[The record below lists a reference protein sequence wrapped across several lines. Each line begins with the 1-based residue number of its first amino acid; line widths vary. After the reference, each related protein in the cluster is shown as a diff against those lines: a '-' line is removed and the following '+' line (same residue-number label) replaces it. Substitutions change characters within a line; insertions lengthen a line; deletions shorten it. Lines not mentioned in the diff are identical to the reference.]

1 MPKHTRAK
9 INQNSIIH
17 KHLTELYN
25 DLPNP
30 GSGDSSRLC
39 LNGHVLYIYLQNSSS
54 TITAEAISSRFGLQ
68 IKSQKVDHLIGL
80 MQKLKKKI
88 GKNLPQFKE
97 LCNKVFAH
105 VPTATVPEPTLTS
118 KPAVELCATEEPLTS
133 TLSLSSTDAKPD
145 VLIISE
151 QHSKETVTDSF
162 VLSSELIY
170 ETDDKQN
177 YNLRQ
182 EECTPRK
189 KKLKK
194 RISYLSQ
201 SRIKDKEQYK
211 KNLAGYKVK
220 VKHLP
225 NLVRVLKQSIKRK
238 NSTITLLRQELKNA
252 KRLSGK
258 DAYLKMKSLYTRERQ
273 KTRELLSKSKDT
285 SYLLKQLE
293 EKNERIRQLE
303 HDYLLLEEKCNEEKQ
318 LIAKKDKKT
327 YSSAMRLLV
336 YEAID
341 SEVSTGY
348 IPTIIANYAK
358 LMGITAGSIPQRSSA
373 EEMERELA
381 TFPEMTDTSVDQIYD
396 LLAGKASGRRICHTW
411 HDNGPVIYLGR
422 IERLKKNDPEKY
434 VVAYWKEGD
443 DDSLAEDYDISKLS
457 LACDVVFKD
466 LIMS

>member
-1 MPKHTRAK
+1 
-9 INQNSIIH
+9 
-17 KHLTELYN
+17 
-25 DLPNP
+25 
-30 GSGDSSRLC
+30 
-39 LNGHVLYIYLQNSSS
+39 
-54 TITAEAISSRFGLQ
+54 
-68 IKSQKVDHLIGL
+68 